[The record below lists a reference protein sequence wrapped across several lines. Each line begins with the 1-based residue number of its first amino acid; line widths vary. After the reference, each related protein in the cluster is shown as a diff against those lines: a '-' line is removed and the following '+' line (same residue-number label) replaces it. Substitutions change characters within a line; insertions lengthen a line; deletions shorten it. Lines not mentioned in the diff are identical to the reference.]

1 MCNNIWCRQNR
12 QINRKSE
19 KVRACI
25 CERERE
31 REREIR
37 REKAKGWKM
46 GRACD
51 REERER
57 KGEQVAGRNLTMRV
71 FTIIKKYKFMK
82 DVT

>member
-1 MCNNIWCRQNR
+1 
-12 QINRKSE
+12 
-19 KVRACI
+19 
-25 CERERE
+25 
-31 REREIR
+31 
-37 REKAKGWKM
+37 M

-71 FTIIKKYKFMK
+71 FIIIKKYKFMK